1 MGTFWQGFWPPMPV
15 ARKALLVSGLAILV
29 AIRVIWPRMGYPA
42 AGDLYPDTSPHCAAD
57 RQDEHRRPSQEESEL
72 V

>member
-1 MGTFWQGFWPPMPV
+1 MPV

-29 AIRVIWPRMGYPA
+29 AIRVIWPRMGKPA
-42 AGDLYPDTSPHCAAD
+42 AGDLSPDTSPHCAAD
-57 RQDEHRRPSQEESEL
+57 RQDEHRRPAHEESQI